1 MATGQLLAVL
11 KREAPRF
18 FESSMVVGNWVWVAF
33 EQRQPR
39 RVTALLSQLGF
50 HWAKRRQAWQH
61 PCGHFVNGP
70 SRVDPRETYGVRYP
84 SQFRNA

>member
-1 MATGQLLAVL
+1 MSTEQLLAVL

-18 FESSMVVGNWVWVAF
+18 FQLSMVVGTWVWVAF
-33 EQRQPR
+33 GERQPK

-50 HWAKRRQAWQH
+50 HWSKRRMAWQH
-61 PCGHFVNGP
+61 PCGHFVDGP
-70 SRVDPRETYGVRYP
+70 SNVDPRETYGCSYP